1 MVRKPASMYRQI
13 KGQAYTRREYMGG
26 VPASRVS
33 QYEMGNLKED
43 FPVVLTLK
51 VKNRVQIRHTSNKVL
66 NGQIGVA
73 NYHMTVRAYP
83 HVVLRENKLATG
95 AGADR
100 VSSGMRQG
108 FGKTVGTAARLERN
122 QAILTVRVPAEKAV
136 IAKDALWRASMKFP
150 SPCYIDVEPPATSM
164 SRRDRNSSCKCSI
177 SNWKPYHAG

>member
-33 QYEMGNLKED
+33 QYVMGNPTQE
-43 FPVVLTLK
+43 FPVTLTLK
-51 VKNRVQIRHTSNKVL
+51 VKNRVQVRHTSIEAGRIAANKVL
-66 NGQIGVA
+66 VA
-73 NYHMTVRAYP
+73 NCGAPNYNMVVRAYP

-122 QAILTVRVPAEKAV
+122 QAILTVSVPAEKVAV
-136 IAKDALWRASMKFP
+136 AKDALWRASMKFP
-150 SPCYIDVEPPATSM
+150 SPCYIDVDKGEEYV
-164 SRRDRNSSCKCSI
+164 K
-177 SNWKPYHAG
+177 

>member
-26 VPASRVS
+26 VPAR
-33 QYEMGNLKED
+33 
-43 FPVVLTLK
+43 
-51 VKNRVQIRHTSNKVL
+51 VKNRVQIRHTSIEAGRIAANKVL

-150 SPCYIDVEPPATSM
+150 SPCYIDVE
-164 SRRDRNSSCKCSI
+164 KGQELI
-177 SNWKPYHAG
+177 L

>member
-26 VPASRVS
+26 VPNSRVS
-33 QYEMGNLKED
+33 QYVMGNAKAE
-43 FPVVLTLK
+43 FPVTLTLK
-51 VKNRVQIRHTSNKVL
+51 VKNRVQIRHTSIEAGRIAANKVL
-66 NGQIGVA
+66 TSQCGA
-73 NYHMTVRAYP
+73 PNYQMVVRAFP

-122 QAILTVRVPAEKAV
+122 QALLTVSVPADKVAV
-136 IAKDALWRASMKFP
+136 AKDALWRASMKFP
-150 SPCYIDVEPPATSM
+150 SPCYIDVDKGHEYV
-164 SRRDRNSSCKCSI
+164 K
-177 SNWKPYHAG
+177 

>member
-33 QYEMGNLKED
+33 QYEMGNLRED
-43 FPVVLTLK
+43 FPVVLTLR
-51 VKNRVQIRHTSNKVL
+51 VKNRVQIRHTSIEAGRIAANKVL

-122 QAILTVRVPAEKAV
+122 QAILERNQAILTVRVPAEKAV

-150 SPCYIDVEPPATSM
+150 SPCYIDVE
-164 SRRDRNSSCKCSI
+164 KGQELI
-177 SNWKPYHAG
+177 L

>member
-1 MVRKPASMYRQI
+1 MYRQI

-33 QYEMGNLKED
+33 QYVMGNLQGD
-43 FPVVLTLK
+43 FPVTLTLK
-51 VKNRVQIRHTSNKVL
+51 VKNRVQIRHTSIEAGRIAANKVMTAQA
-66 NGQIGVA
+66 GTA
-73 NYHMTVRAYP
+73 NYEMVVRAFP

-122 QAILTVRVPAEKAV
+122 QAILTVSVPADKVAV
-136 IAKDALWRASMKFP
+136 AKDALWRASMKFP
-150 SPCYIDVEPPATSM
+150 SPCYIDVDKGQEYV
-164 SRRDRNSSCKCSI
+164 K
-177 SNWKPYHAG
+177 